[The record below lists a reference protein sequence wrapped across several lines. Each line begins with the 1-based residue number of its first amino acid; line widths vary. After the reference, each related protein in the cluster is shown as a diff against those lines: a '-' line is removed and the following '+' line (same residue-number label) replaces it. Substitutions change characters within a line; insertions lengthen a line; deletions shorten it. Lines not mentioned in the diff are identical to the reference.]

1 MSSLT
6 DSSGLDN
13 SFWNEYFRLY
23 DVLNKV
29 YPYQDLLRSVMAE
42 MNLKQ
47 GKTVLDAG
55 AGTGN
60 LAVLIAQTGAEVVG
74 LDSSEVGLGILKK
87 KLPKSKAILQN
98 LKNPIPLPDESF
110 DYVCCINTLFA
121 TDSEH
126 RESICKEFY
135 RLLKPGGKVI
145 MTNLSV
151 GYKPIRIYIAHM
163 AEEVKRFGLW
173 RAIINMIHLVRPTIK
188 MFYYSQKMRKESG
201 SSSGLRFF
209 APGEQES
216 LLKNSGFSRVSQ
228 ERKLFA
234 GQAVLNSAFK
244 V

>member
-1 MSSLT
+1 M
-6 DSSGLDN
+6 DI
-13 SFWNEYFRLY
+13 E
-23 DVLNKV
+23 K
-29 YPYQDLLRSVMAE
+29 
-42 MNLKQ
+42 

-74 LDSSEVGLGILKK
+74 LDSSEVGLEIFKK
-87 KLPKSKAILQN
+87 KLPESEAILQDIN
-98 LKNPIPLPDESF
+98 NPIPLPDESF

-121 TDSEH
+121 IDPEH

-151 GYKPIRIYIAHM
+151 GYRPIRIYIVHM
-163 AEEVKRFGLW
+163 AEEVKRFGFW
-173 RAIINMIHLVRPTIK
+173 RAVINLIHLVGPTIK

-209 APGEQES
+209 ASGEQGS
-216 LLKNSGFSRVSQ
+216 LLINSGFSDVSK
-228 ERKLFA
+228 EKKLFV
-234 GQAVLNSAFK
+234 GQAVLNT
-244 V
+244 VLGYN